1 MAERPGELRD
11 PQTTNTEKTRGE
23 REQEIR
29 EDLSTIATATSQVAD
44 SDDVSQEVEDI
55 RDNIETTREKMGET
69 IDAIQERLS
78 VSNISEQVK
87 DEVST
92 QISNAYQSA
101 KETVYDA
108 TVVKAGRFMKNVQR
122 EVSKLPISG
131 RDIFPMALVGL
142 GVGMFFMNKRRHGN
156 GRSMERSRFY
166 GTGERSYSDRAL
178 DADAA
183 YEYGRGGRSRE
194 YSDRPSMLKSA
205 QDTMSNVGERVS
217 ETGERI
223 YDRVS
228 HTGERIYDNVT
239 SAASTAARKVSDAGH
254 KAVEQYEHQLDENPL
269 AVGIAAAALGAAV
282 GLALPVTRYEN
293 ELMGDTRNKL
303 VSAAGE
309 TTREALNKVENAAEK
324 VTDAITEGGQG
335 TRQTTQG
342 TQGSQ
347 GTQQGTQGTQGG
359 QTGTPRTAM

>member
-1 MAERPGELRD
+1 MAEKPSELRD
-11 PQTTNTEKTRGE
+11 PQTTNTETRRGE
-23 REQEIR
+23 RELEIR
-29 EDLSTIATATSQVAD
+29 KDLSTIAGETRQVAD
-44 SDDVSQEVEDI
+44 SDDVSPEVEEI

-78 VSNISEQVK
+78 VANISEQVK

-108 TVVKAGRFMKNVQR
+108 TVVKAGRFMKNIQR

-131 RDIFPMALVGL
+131 RDVFPMALVGL

-156 GRSMERSRFY
+156 GRTMSRSRFS
-166 GTGERSYSDRAL
+166 GTGERSYGDRERAL
-178 DADAA
+178 DADSA
-183 YEYGRGGRSRE
+183 YEYGRGVRSRE
-194 YSDRPSMLKSA
+194 YSDRPSILKSA
-205 QDTMSNVGERVS
+205 QETVSNVGERVS

-223 YDRVS
+223 YGRVS
-228 HTGERIYDNVT
+228 HAGERIYDNVS

-254 KAVEQYEHQLDENPL
+254 MAVEQYEHQMDENPL

-282 GLALPVTRYEN
+282 GFALPVTRYEN

-303 VSAAGE
+303 MSAAEE
-309 TTREALNKVENAAEK
+309 TTRDALHKVENAAEK
-324 VTDAITEGGQG
+324 VTDAITEGGEG
-335 TRQTTQG
+335 TR
-342 TQGSQ
+342 
-347 GTQQGTQGTQGG
+347 QGTQGTQGR
-359 QTGTPRTAM
+359 QTPPPAM